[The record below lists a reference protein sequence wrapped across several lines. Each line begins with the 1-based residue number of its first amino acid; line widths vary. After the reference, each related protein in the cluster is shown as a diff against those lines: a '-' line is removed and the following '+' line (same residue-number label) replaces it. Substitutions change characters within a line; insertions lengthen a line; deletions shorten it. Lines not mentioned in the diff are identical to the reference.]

1 MHRHGSSPLC
11 SAELTILFNLFV
23 LTNHGLF
30 QSALYLPA
38 QPSAHFTKALLSGS
52 VAMAVDRH
60 SADPGQRTPVY
71 LSVILGLGSGEGAG
85 VLCMRSMLLL

>member
-1 MHRHGSSPLC
+1 MHRQGSSPLC
-11 SAELTILFNLFV
+11 SAELTLLFNLFV
-23 LTNHGLF
+23 LTNHSLF

-60 SADPGQRTPVY
+60 SADPGKAHLCTC
-71 LSVILGLGSGEGAG
+71 LSFWAWEVEKVQGCC
-85 VLCMRSMLLL
+85 VCV